1 MKNIIRN
8 WWIFLM
14 LLSITGSLNAQ
25 DYSNYKGAEAV
36 MLQVKGDSINES
48 KLKNAVITLSNN
60 SQLIVRLNS
69 FPQLEFTLVVHIDIW
84 QIQNYLTSDK
94 VFSTQGSLTVNNITR
109 EVKVEYLP
117 LPADDGSVNLSLN
130 IQFNSSDFS
139 LIGQKANSLFIIKLN
154 DAVVNRT

>member
-1 MKNIIRN
+1 
-8 WWIFLM
+8 M

-154 DAVVNRT
+154 DATVNRT

>member
-1 MKNIIRN
+1 
-8 WWIFLM
+8 M
-14 LLSITGSLNAQ
+14 LLSITESLNAQ

-69 FPQLEFTLVVHIDIW
+69 FPLLEFTLVVHIDIW

-154 DAVVNRT
+154 DSTVNRT

>member
-25 DYSNYKGAEAV
+25 DYSNYKGAAAV

-154 DAVVNRT
+154 DATVNRT